1 MFRYNNDA
9 EKSINSLVFLPNI
22 QRNAN
27 LLPILRSPK
36 QAKTQLKD
44 LFDDKRQR
52 SEWTDCDKMQR

>member
-9 EKSINSLVFLPNI
+9 EKSINSLVFLQNI

-27 LLPILRSPK
+27 LLPIFRSPK

-52 SEWTDCDKMQR
+52 SE

>member
-9 EKSINSLVFLPNI
+9 GKSINSLVFLPNI
-22 QRNAN
+22 PRKAN

-36 QAKTQLKD
+36 QAKTQLKY

-52 SEWTDCDKMQR
+52 SEWTDCYNMQR